1 MEIHLI
7 LYKNL
12 TNLYITYYVVFW
24 KFSTYFMSLRS
35 LRIVG
40 LEGATHTIKLGIFP
54 SVREVR
60 TNLYHMILIYM
71 YGFVF

>member
-1 MEIHLI
+1 M
-7 LYKNL
+7 NL
-12 TNLYITYYVVFW
+12 
-24 KFSTYFMSLRS
+24 KA

-40 LEGATHTIKLGIFP
+40 LEGATHTIQLGVFP

-60 TNLYHMILIYM
+60 TNPYHTILIDM